1 MNSLPNDIPSG
12 APSESSAKPGKPDL
26 GAILRKARKHLPLI
40 LCALAALLALSLCIY
55 FIVGPAE
62 GYFHADCTDSLLWAE
77 ATYDAGRIFNP
88 DFNYAAL
95 LPFGASL
102 WLVPLIAVF
111 GVTMTT
117 HVIGMVI
124 FALLFL
130 ASIIVLCRKMKWSY
144 AAAFGTSALLLLIL
158 SSSEKLREIMWNHV
172 IYYSLGLLLY
182 FFALALTF
190 FAWEAL
196 ERADKKPVLRFL
208 PLAGLFVFVALSATN
223 GFQMLVLTV
232 VPVCAGVFLERL
244 FDRETPLASRKNIP
258 PLLVLVVSV
267 AGVLIGTVILKSLL
281 GGISS
286 GYATAYSR
294 YSSTSEW
301 ASNLD
306 KFFMNW
312 LTLLG
317 MDVAKTDELFTLDSI
332 VNILR
337 IGVSL
342 LLLVV
347 PLVGLC
353 CYKRIDSRYTRVL
366 LIGHTFLLAF
376 LFFGCVCGRLAAAN
390 WRLVPLVGSAILT
403 TVALVREAWTH
414 RKTAICTVRGGVLVL
429 VVLALL
435 SSYNAKLIADMPF
448 DYGRDNELHRLAE
461 RLESEGLSYGYATF
475 WRSQSI
481 TLLSDSAVKCREI
494 LVKNDKDDLWGITT
508 DHYQSSLKWY
518 EDQEGVDE
526 YFVLL
531 SGSEYQTIALSDYW
545 VDLNKRAYVRDF
557 MAEGYYVFV
566 FSENIWGAE
575 AEDRIY

>member
-1 MNSLPNDIPSG
+1 MKNHPNGTPLFPSALDKKGILPRIG
-12 APSESSAKPGKPDL
+12 
-26 GAILRKARKHLPLI
+26 KHLPLI
-40 LCALAALLALSLCIY
+40 LCAVAALLALSLCIY

-62 GYFHADCTDSLLWAE
+62 GYFHADCTDSLLWAQ
-77 ATYDAGRIFNP
+77 ASHDSGKVFDP

-102 WLVPLIAVF
+102 WLVPLIAMF

-130 ASIIVLCRKMKWSY
+130 ASIVLLCRRMKWSY
-144 AAAFGTSALLLLIL
+144 ACAFGTSALLLLTL

-182 FFALALTF
+182 FLMLALTF
-190 FAWEAL
+190 YAWEAL
-196 ERADKKPVLRFL
+196 ERADRKPVFRLL
-208 PLAGLFVFVALSATN
+208 PLAGLLVFTVLSATN
-223 GFQMLVLTV
+223 GFQMLVLSV

-244 FDRETPLASRKNIP
+244 FDRDAPLVSRKNIP
-258 PLLVLVVSV
+258 PLLILLTAVV
-267 AGVLIGTVILKSLL
+267 GVVVGTVVLEMLL

-294 YSSTSEW
+294 YSNPDEW
-301 ASNLD
+301 AGNID
-306 KFFMNW
+306 KFFMNF

-317 MDVAKTDELFTLDSI
+317 MNAEKTDDLFSLPSI

-337 IGVSL
+337 IGTAIL
-342 LLLVV
+342 LFVI
-347 PLVGLC
+347 PLVALA
-353 CYKRIDSRYTRVL
+353 CYKKIESRYTRVL
-366 LIGHTFLLAF
+366 LIGHAFLLAF
-376 LFFGCVCGRLAAAN
+376 LFFGSVCGRLAAAN
-390 WRLVPLVGSAILT
+390 WRLVPLLGSSILS
-403 TVALVREAWTH
+403 TVAAVREAWTH
-414 RKTAICTVRGGVLVL
+414 RKTAICTVRLGVVAL

-448 DYGRDNELHRLAE
+448 NYGRDNYLHSLSE
-461 RLESEGLSYGYATF
+461 KLEAEGLSYGYATF

-481 TLLSDSAVKCREI
+481 TLLSDSRVKCREI
-494 LVKNDKDDLWGITT
+494 LVKDNRDPLWGITT
-508 DHYQSSLKWY
+508 DHYQSSIKWY

-531 SGSEYQTIALSDYW
+531 SGQEYHTVMLSDYW
-545 VDLNKRAYVRDF
+545 LDLCDRAYVREFEVD
-557 MAEGYYVFV
+557 GYHVFV
-566 FSENIWGAE
+566 FSENIWGTE
-575 AEDRIY
+575 AEERVY